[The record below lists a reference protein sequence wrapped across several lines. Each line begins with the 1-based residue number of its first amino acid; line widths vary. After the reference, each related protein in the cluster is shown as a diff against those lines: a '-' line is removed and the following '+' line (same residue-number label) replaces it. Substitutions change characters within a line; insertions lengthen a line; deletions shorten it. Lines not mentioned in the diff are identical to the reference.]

1 MQRSRDDPFGVQE
14 WRRKQRRL
22 VRAGKC
28 EVRRGLECH
37 DGKILRSR
45 KLGEVEFRREPQQ
58 RDEIPH
64 RFNGFALRKMRL
76 VRERRE
82 C

>member
-1 MQRSRDDPFGVQE
+1 MERSRDDPFGVQE
-14 WRRKQRRL
+14 WRSNERWL
-22 VRAGKC
+22 VRADKC
-28 EVRRGLECH
+28 EARRGLECH

-45 KLGEVEFRREPQQ
+45 KLEEAEFRREPQQ

-64 RFNGFALRKMRL
+64 RFNGFGLREMRL